1 MMSTETAAVPAT
13 LITPALKG
21 ILNVWSAPE
30 ISHPVDRSDLRK
42 WAIAV
47 YWPEVPP
54 KIFWDEGYAN
64 TAKYGGIIAPREFN
78 PFAWPAIRPA
88 ERAPRPARRGVGERT
103 MNGGQK
109 EVYGVPVRPGD
120 VITSKTALVHMEEK
134 VGKLGLTLYKSTE
147 MRWTNQKGEFVR
159 SRISISIV
167 Y

>member
-1 MMSTETAAVPAT
+1 MSTDAATAAT
-13 LITPALKG
+13 TYITPALKDS
-21 ILNVWSAPE
+21 LNVWSAPE
-30 ISHPVDRSDLRK
+30 VSHPVDCSDIRK

-54 KIFWDEGYAN
+54 KIFWDEAYAK
-64 TAKYGGIIAPREFN
+64 TTKHGGIIAPREFN
-78 PFAWPAIRPA
+78 PFAWPAVRPA
-88 ERAPRPARRGVGERT
+88 DRAARPAKRGVGERT

-109 EVYGVPVRPGD
+109 ETYGVPIRPGD
-120 VITSKTALVHMEEK
+120 VITSKTALVKMEENT
-134 VGKLGLTLYKSTE
+134 GKLGLTLYKYTE